1 MSTVAFVVIAA
12 MLGIYI
18 LLDGFDLG
26 VAAITPLIARTAKE
40 REASMRAIGPF
51 WNGNEVWLIAA
62 GGALFALFP
71 KAYAS
76 AFSGFYLPFIVVLWL
91 LMFRGIAMELR
102 GHFPSDVWRDFWD
115 FCFSASSALLAIV
128 FGVALGN
135 LVRGVPL
142 DASGYFSGTFA
153 FLLNPYAL
161 LAGLLA
167 LCTLCLHG
175 AAFITMRVD
184 SPPADRARKRI
195 AWLVP
200 LSLLLCIGMT
210 ISTIAALGTRGPLWW
225 GIFPIGELA
234 GLAIAWFATQRQH
247 ARAAF
252 MGSSL
257 LLASLVAAAAAAM
270 YPYLLPGFPIR
281 ATGLTATSVSPS
293 PIALASALTVI
304 IIGLCAVIIYGTV
317 TARTMREKTRI

>member
-1 MSTVAFVVIAA
+1 MSTLAFVVIAA

-26 VAAITPLIARTAKE
+26 VAAVTPVIARTTKE

-102 GHFPSDVWRDFWD
+102 GHFNSDVWRDFWD

-135 LVRGVPL
+135 LVRGVPI
-142 DASGYFSGTFA
+142 DANGYFHGTFG
-153 FLLNPYAL
+153 FLLNPFAL

-167 LCTLCLHG
+167 LSTLCLHG
-175 AAFITMRVD
+175 ATFITMRVD
-184 SPPADRARKRI
+184 GPPADRARRRI

-200 LSLLLCIGMT
+200 ISLILCVAMT
-210 ISTIAALGTRGPLWW
+210 VFTITAIGTRGPLWW
-225 GIFPIGELA
+225 AIFPIGELA
-234 GLAIAWFATQRQH
+234 GLAIAWFATTRSH

-252 MGSSL
+252 AGSSL

-281 ATGLTATSVSPS
+281 TTGLSATSVTPS
-293 PIALASALTVI
+293 PIALTSALAVI
-304 IIGLCAVIIYGTV
+304 IIGLCAVLIYGTII
-317 TARTMREKTRI
+317 AQSMREKVRV

>member
-1 MSTVAFVVIAA
+1 MSTLAFVVIAA

-26 VAAITPLIARTAKE
+26 VAAITPFIARTAKE

-62 GGALFALFP
+62 GGTLFALFP

-184 SPPADRARKRI
+184 GPPADRARKRI

-200 LSLLLCIGMT
+200 LSLVLCIAMT
-210 ISTIAALGTRGPLWW
+210 IFTSAAIGTRGPLWW
-225 GIFPIGELA
+225 AFFPIGELV
-234 GLAIAWFATQRQH
+234 GLAIAWFAARRRR

-252 MGSSL
+252 AGSSV

-281 ATGLTATSVSPS
+281 ATGLSVTNVSPS
-293 PIALASALTVI
+293 PIALVSALSVVVV
-304 IIGLCAVIIYGTV
+304 GLCAVVAYGSIV
-317 TARTMREKTRI
+317 ARTMRGKVKV